1 MAEEPEFYPPIS
13 NAMLVAKKLVGDVFS
28 TEGNRN
34 TVYWRGQ
41 WWRFNG
47 THWEQEE
54 NELEIKRPIW
64 TRLGE
69 VMLSKPKGEE
79 PWSPTTASV
88 SNLME
93 PLKIA
98 LMLKDKK
105 DAPFWI
111 EQNHTMNP
119 HDLIVLRNGVLDF
132 RTGNFIQGNHME
144 LFNTWS
150 LPFSY
155 DATATCPTFE
165 KFLDDTFAH
174 DPAGRAAIQEF
185 AGYAISGRTDLQ
197 KALVLVGPPG
207 GGKGTLSRTIQQL
220 VGIENVVSP
229 SLTKLGSEFGLS
241 DLIGKPLAVIED
253 ARSDYSHTS
262 GTTVE
267 RLLSIIGEDAVSI
280 NRKNQSYWNGTLPTR
295 FMLVANEVPRFPDAS
310 GAMIRRFVAV
320 KLSKSVPEEERDEKL
335 GVKLKAELPGIFN
348 WALAGLKRLEQ
359 QHHFTEP
366 ETMADIQSMMSDLN
380 SPVANFLDEE
390 PTYRVTGNPSD
401 YVELKAVH
409 AAYKSWC
416 EEVGRSNMNQQNL
429 AQQLDSVS
437 PDIEVK
443 NTKPDAYTKKGR
455 YVFGVKSIPLAL
467 AKESHQ
473 QSA

>member
-1 MAEEPEFYPPIS
+1 M
-13 NAMLVAKKLVGDVFS
+13 
-28 TEGNRN
+28 
-34 TVYWRGQ
+34 YWRGQ

-150 LPFSY
+150 LPFYY

-348 WALAGLKRLEQ
+348 WVLAGLKRLEQ